1 MENHFV
7 LCCHPSF
14 WKHNSLLSCR
24 SKSTSVDLDPCVPL
38 SLPINKLE
46 MSYVWEKNSLF
57 VLLQAAKHT
66 KNSKCTQQRGLFLM
80 EIDTKGQLLTKL
92 QKSKH
97 FKAEFVMTEFMGSKV
112 KRNRV
117 GDYLC
122 YNAYRQ
128 KYQKAPD
135 TLQLFFWGKKVFWT
149 ASHMHSAVLWSY
161 LLSRVEIKI
170 CYGYPSKLF
179 FKRK

>member
-1 MENHFV
+1 MYICLVIHLFENTTPY
-7 LCCHPSF
+7 CHVDLNL
-14 WKHNSLLSCR
+14 HL
-24 SKSTSVDLDPCVPL
+24 DLDPCVPL

-46 MSYVWEKNSLF
+46 MSLCVRKEFPFS

-66 KNSKCTQQRGLFLM
+66 KNSKLSLFLM

-128 KYQKAPD
+128 KYQK
-135 TLQLFFWGKKVFWT
+135 LLIRSNCSFEGKKVFWT

-161 LLSRVEIKI
+161 LLSRVKIKI

>member
-1 MENHFV
+1 MSFFSKLKYFFKYSMGWKHLNLIVKSRDNLKQDGKSLLTIHEMP
-7 LCCHPSF
+7 CHPSF

-112 KRNRV
+112 EFMLHCILTKV
-117 GDYLC
+117 S
-122 YNAYRQ
+122 
-128 KYQKAPD
+128 KAPD
-135 TLQLFFWGKKVFWT
+135 TLQLFFWRKK
-149 ASHMHSAVLWSY
+149 S
-161 LLSRVEIKI
+161 
-170 CYGYPSKLF
+170 
-179 FKRK
+179 

>member
-1 MENHFV
+1 MP
-7 LCCHPSF
+7 CHPSF

-128 KYQKAPD
+128 KYQKLLIRSNCSFEEKKFFEPRVTC
-135 TLQLFFWGKKVFWT
+135 TLQFYYVLPMILSLVWG
-149 ASHMHSAVLWSY
+149 
-161 LLSRVEIKI
+161 EN
-170 CYGYPSKLF
+170 
-179 FKRK
+179 

>member
-1 MENHFV
+1 MP
-7 LCCHPSF
+7 CHPSF

-38 SLPINKLE
+38 SLPIYKLE

-66 KNSKCTQQRGLFLM
+66 KNSKLSLFLM

-128 KYQKAPD
+128 KYQK
-135 TLQLFFWGKKVFWT
+135 LLIRSNCSFEEKSFLNRE
-149 ASHMHSAVLWSY
+149 SHALCSFMI
-161 LLSRVEIKI
+161 LSLV
-170 CYGYPSKLF
+170 
-179 FKRK
+179 